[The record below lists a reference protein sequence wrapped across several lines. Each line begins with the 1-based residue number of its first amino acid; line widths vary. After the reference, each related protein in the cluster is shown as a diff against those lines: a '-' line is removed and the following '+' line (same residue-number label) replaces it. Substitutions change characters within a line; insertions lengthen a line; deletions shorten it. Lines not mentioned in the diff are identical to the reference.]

1 MTSTVPLT
9 PPPLAGTDLACYGG
23 GDPHRHTAR
32 QLRALGAGL
41 PDTPVGGA
49 PGPSRLRFPHGAGAV
64 LDWPVH
70 DDGET
75 DLQARAGLTA
85 VHGRRH
91 GAPEPLPFAYV
102 GTVAATAHVTG
113 LLAAELLRLRTGR
126 TGTVHTSAEACALT
140 TVSQY
145 LAAEAADDGEAVTPR
160 PGTAT
165 FTSGDGVDF
174 EIEALAPEPWGR
186 FWTELDAP
194 RRAVG
199 AGWTPFQFR
208 YATACAPLPEELRSA
223 AAAHSWAN
231 VLAAAERAGVGL
243 VRLTGAPRRSREQAG
258 RRPPWMLRPAPVGA
272 PRPATRSGPTAHPGD
287 LPLTGVRVLEAGR
300 RIQAPLAARLLRAL
314 GATVVRIEPP
324 GGDPLRGMPPV
335 CRGLSARWLALNRG
349 KDAVEVDIKSDRGRR
364 DLRDLARG
372 ADVFLHNWAPGNAE
386 RLGLDAE
393 SLTEAN
399 PRLVYAYTSGWG
411 RPADGLPPG
420 TDFMVQAHEGLTAP
434 APVPGRT
441 TVASLMTVLD
451 VLGGFL
457 GAQAVTAAL
466 LTRERLG
473 SAVSVESSLRAAADL
488 LRGARRSGPPG
499 LDCHT
504 VTADLPGL
512 EHDPRLGPLLS
523 RTAEGLLAVDSPW
536 RIS

>member
-9 PPPLAGTDLACYGG
+9 PPPLAGTDLTCDGG

-32 QLRALGAGL
+32 QLRALGADL
-41 PDTPVGGA
+41 PDTPTDGA
-49 PGPSRLRFPHGAGAV
+49 PGPSRLRFPHGARAV
-64 LDWPVH
+64 LDWPAH

-75 DLQARAGLTA
+75 DLQARAGLMA

-91 GAPEPLPFAYV
+91 GAPEPLPLAYV

-113 LLAAELLRLRTGR
+113 LLAAELLRLRTGH
-126 TGTVHTSAEACALT
+126 TGTVHTSAEACALV

-145 LAAEAADDGEAVTPR
+145 LAAAATEDGEAVTQS

-174 EIEALAPEPWGR
+174 EIEALAPELWGR

-194 RRAVG
+194 RRAIS

-208 YATACAPLPEELRSA
+208 YATACAPLPDELRSA
-223 AAAHSWAN
+223 AAARSWAD
-231 VLAAAERAGVGL
+231 VLAAAERTGVGL
-243 VRLTGAPRRSREQAG
+243 VRLTDAPRHSRERAG
-258 RRPPWMLRPAPVGA
+258 ERPPWTLRPLPTDASCLVA
-272 PRPATRSGPTAHPGD
+272 RPGPTADPGR
-287 LPLTGVRVLEAGR
+287 LPLAGLRVLEAGR
-300 RIQAPLAARLLRAL
+300 RIQAPLAAHLLRAL

-335 CRGLSARWLALNRG
+335 CRGLSARWLALNHG

-364 DLRDLARG
+364 DLRDLARD

-386 RLGLDAE
+386 RLGLDAAA
-393 SLTEAN
+393 LTGAN

-411 RPADGLPPG
+411 GPADGLPPG

-434 APVPGRT
+434 APTPGRT

-473 SAVSVESSLRAAADL
+473 SAVAVESSLRAAADL
-488 LRGARRSGPPG
+488 LRGARRTGTPDPDG
-499 LDCHT
+499 HT
-504 VTADLPGL
+504 VTTDLPGL

-523 RTAEGLLAVDSPW
+523 RTADGLLAVDSPW